1 MNISLLKVL
10 IERNIIGVR
19 TEIDARYR
27 GRDIAG
33 NPLVAATG
41 TFLILEINPTESG
54 YSFLCADTIDGQRRR
69 LSGDQIVGVDGMD
82 PIRLAANYELDE
94 NGNKV
99 KVGKR
104 RGRKPRSAL
113 IGLAA

>member
-10 IERNIIGVR
+10 VERNIIGVR

-33 NPLVAATG
+33 NPLVTVVG
-41 TFLILEINPTESG
+41 TFLILDISQTDSG
-54 YSFLCADTIDGQRRR
+54 FTFTCADTIDGKRR
-69 LSGDQIVGVDGMD
+69 LIQGESIVGVDGMD

-94 NGNKV
+94 NGERV

-104 RGRKPRSAL
+104 RGRKPRSA
-113 IGLAA
+113 IQRMVA